1 MSIGDNDTDLDY
13 IKDIHHPSISPDGT
27 RLAFSTLRHGDL
39 RHGDNYEIGVSNL
52 DGSNYRRLTK
62 TRYFEGNPVWSPDG
76 TQIVFSSTV
85 LPMKTTKTLMM
96 RDPPVCTS
104 WTPTAPTCGYWPPV
118 HGIGLQAWSPD
129 GRTLA
134 FLVSEV
140 PPSGRYEDIR
150 YYIHTV
156 EA

>member
-27 RLAFSTLRHGDL
+27 RLAFSTL

-76 TQIVFSSTV
+76 TQIVFFFNRFTNEDNEDFDDDKPAGLYIMDADGSDVRILAPQDSRHWSSSLV
-85 LPMKTTKTLMM
+85 PRRPYVGIL
-96 RDPPVCTS
+96 
-104 WTPTAPTCGYWPPV
+104 
-118 HGIGLQAWSPD
+118 GIGGTAIGSL
-129 GRTLA
+129 
-134 FLVSEV
+134 
-140 PPSGRYEDIR
+140 
-150 YYIHTV
+150 
-156 EA
+156 